1 MRLVYLCVGV
11 NLLEV
16 AYVSRFVHQA
26 AVSYLDVGIGVAI
39 SIVVCI
45 LVSTLCAPHYLA
57 LQWIYTLILHLDAIA
72 A

>member
-26 AVSYLDVGIGVAI
+26 AVSYLDVGVGMSVR
-39 SIVVCI
+39 IVVRV

-57 LQWIYTLILHLDAIA
+57 LQWIVTLILHLDALA
-72 A
+72 T